1 MSKGIVKIF
10 VFFKSFLVRLI
21 FLGFVFIFLEG
32 WLWEIIILVVFWW
45 IIFLKIFW
53 GWVNVFVVVLIVII
67 WVLSK
72 WLFIFNN
79 KIVNFFWV
87 CYIKFWF
94 KVLVVVWGLLIIVNF
109 GGWDWNIFLF
119 NLIVVRIVV
128 VFVILILWIWV
139 NFWIVILWRIESGLC
154 LYWFNWFNMYCLRL
168 IVESFFF
175 FWFVF
180 SKIVI
185 NLVVERFWGLEEIN
199 FFCGCLLLGK
209 FVILRL

>member
-1 MSKGIVKIF
+1 MIIIWFSKGIFKICVFVK
-10 VFFKSFLVRLI
+10 SCLVKLI
-21 FLGFVFIFLEG
+21 FLGFGLIFFEG
-32 WLWEIIILVVFWW
+32 WLWEIIILFVFWW
-45 IIFLKIFW
+45 IIFLKILW

-72 WLFIFNN
+72 WFFIFNN

-94 KVLVVVWGLLIIVNF
+94 KVLVVVWGFLIIVNF
-109 GGWDWNIFLF
+109 GGWDWNIFFF

-128 VFVILILWIWV
+128 VFVVLILWIWV
-139 NFWIVILWRIESGLC
+139 NFWIVILWRIERGLC

-180 SKIVI
+180 SRIVI
-185 NLVVERFWGLEEIN
+185 NFVVERFWEL
-199 FFCGCLLLGK
+199 
-209 FVILRL
+209 

>member
-185 NLVVERFWGLEEIN
+185 SLVVERFWGL
-199 FFCGCLLLGK
+199 
-209 FVILRL
+209 